1 MNPND
6 NSIPTFAPSDHD
18 TPFGAGAAT
27 FETQS
32 AVSTTTQSQ
41 PPGTS
46 IQPDGGAIVNAGG
59 SSPTGNQDNSRT
71 KILAA
76 LGVFLMLVGI
86 GAGVFLVRRQ
96 QFTQSFAWEC
106 SLYGFNLDKNGTVTV
121 LNGSGRSEPIQEARV
136 LINGSLV
143 DTFDVPALAP
153 GEGATLGTV
162 SIPSGGSYTWAIEG
176 TKDCRNSGGV
186 ETYSAQC
193 LNIKTFDE
201 DWNPLSA
208 ADLAKLKAGDIV
220 RFSVAGTTTQG
231 TIDKARFS
239 INNAT
244 PVETTSLRP
253 GTQEFYYEYTIPA
266 GVTSFS
272 AKAQL
277 FHKDAGWF

>member
-1 MNPND
+1 MP
-6 NSIPTFAPSDHD
+6 PFAPSEGD
-18 TPFGAGAAT
+18 TPFGASQQP
-27 FETQS
+27 TQTPPS
-32 AVSTTTQSQ
+32 ANFATTTTPPPTQPVVSDVSQSSVVSASEN
-41 PPGTS
+41 T
-46 IQPDGGAIVNAGG
+46 GGQ
-59 SSPTGNQDNSRT
+59 GNSK

-96 QFTQSFAWEC
+96 QLSQSFAWDC
-106 SLYGFNLDKNGTVTV
+106 SLYGFNLDSNGTVTV
-121 LNGSGRSEPIQEARV
+121 LNGSGRNEPDQEAKV
-136 LINGSLV
+136 YINGTLV
-143 DTFDVPALAP
+143 DTFSVPSLAS

-162 SIPSGGSYTWAIEG
+162 SLPAGSSYTWAIEG

-193 LNIKTFDE
+193 LNIQAFDKN
-201 DWNPLSA
+201 WALLTA
-208 ADLAKLKAGDIV
+208 ADLTQLEEGDVV

-231 TIDKARFS
+231 TINRARFS

-244 PVETTSLRP
+244 PVETTNLRP

-272 AKAQL
+272 VKAEL
-277 FHKDAGWF
+277 FHGNAGWF